1 MRTIEAVSCLLGLA
15 LPVSDGRHRLLSR
28 AKNGVRLWAP
38 FFIERS
44 ELTDLFKSTADE
56 AAIDLMQWWHAL
68 LQEDSDVVKR
78 EYMLTMCSALSD
90 NLAELC
96 KLSREFEKLTE
107 KED

>member
-1 MRTIEAVSCLLGLA
+1 MAGTGFSGLRLTGTVCFHA
-15 LPVSDGRHRLLSR
+15 QIPVSVCGHRFLL
-28 AKNGVRLWAP
+28 KGVSSV
-38 FFIERS
+38 S
-44 ELTDLFKSTADE
+44 ELEKLTDLFKSTADE

-96 KLSREFEKLTE
+96 KLSREFEKMTE

>member
-1 MRTIEAVSCLLGLA
+1 M
-15 LPVSDGRHRLLSR
+15 
-28 AKNGVRLWAP
+28 
-38 FFIERS
+38 S
-44 ELTDLFKSTADE
+44 ELEKLTDLFKSTADE

-107 KED
+107 KEDEQQPLRQETGGFSPSLLPG